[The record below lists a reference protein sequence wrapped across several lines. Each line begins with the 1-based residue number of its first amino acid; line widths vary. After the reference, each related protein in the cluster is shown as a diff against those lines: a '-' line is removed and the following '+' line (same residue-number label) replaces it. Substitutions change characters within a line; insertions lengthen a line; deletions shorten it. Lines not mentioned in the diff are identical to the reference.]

1 MHSVPGSRVNSNSDF
16 YAENISAFLN
26 FHLKPTAAKVKS
38 YLKDTNDFLRKLQN
52 LPSLQDNVILCTTDV
67 VGLYPNTP
75 YDEGLLFLKK
85 ALDKRRNKTVSTESL
100 IGLAELVLKKQK
112 YFEFNDRKRVPLQEL
127 NLLPFMS
134 LFPWLP

>member
-1 MHSVPGSRVNSNSDF
+1 MPRIHIRLHSVPGSRVNSNSDF
-16 YAENISAFLN
+16 YTENISAFLN

-67 VGLYPNTP
+67 VALYPNTP

-100 IGLAELVLKKQK
+100 IGLVL
-112 YFEFNDRKRVPLQEL
+112 D
-127 NLLPFMS
+127 
-134 LFPWLP
+134 